1 MNYAILTA
9 SGTGTRMGQDI
20 PKQFL
25 NVNDKPVIVYTMER
39 FQKNS
44 EIDGIVV
51 VTLPNWI
58 DFVQAYARQFG
69 ISKLKAVVPGGAS
82 GQESIR
88 NGVKAVAEFAED
100 DDAVIVHDGNRPMVD
115 DAILA
120 DGMATFRKH
129 GSSVAVIPCA
139 EVVFKGES
147 KTESNEEIPRELL
160 WRTQTP
166 HIYTLKKLQWA
177 LDEAEKRGMTGMAA
191 MCQLM
196 CRLGEKTYFSKGGER
211 NLKLTTLEDI
221 DIFKALLMAERSAWL
236 KS

>member
-1 MNYAILTA
+1 
-9 SGTGTRMGQDI
+9 MGQDV

-166 HIYTLKKLQWA
+166 QTFSLGKLKWA
-177 LDEAEKRGMTGMAA
+177 HAEAKKRGITSETATCSLMTA
-191 MCQLM
+191 
-196 CRLGEKTYFSKGGER
+196 LGERVYFSRGSEK
-211 NLKLTTLEDI
+211 NVKLTTVEDI
-221 DIFKALLMAERSAWL
+221 DIFKALLMAERSEWL
-236 KS
+236 KG